1 MAYDYSQSFLANNPS
16 IMNNDNP
23 KSFYGDGNPFDGSTL
38 DQMAMQASIY
48 GADQARASAKEANET
63 NIMLAREATAFN
75 REQAQKQM
83 DFQER
88 MANTAHQREMRDLIA
103 AGLNP
108 ILTATGGNGAATPA
122 GASANAVSARVDPTV
137 KSNPYERLVSDTLSA
152 KRFREIEKKNQA
164 LSEKQFDV
172 TLKQLDIA
180 EKKLQFEG
188 ILLNDTLK
196 NSSSARALNSSMANR
211 NDFLNALSSEQMK
224 SYAAQNLLYPI
235 LADAT
240 TAIGSGWNSIKNWL
254 SSAKEFS
261 FADEISNGFNSVLV
275 KLGLAPEWPKD
286 YGTFGDMSKFNGLDR
301 DTLRSVYKRLGSKYK
316 NENDNY

>member
-1 MAYDYSQSFLANNPS
+1 MPSYSYDASWLKNYQQSV
-16 IMNNDNP
+16 DNP
-23 KSFYGDGNPFDGSTL
+23 RIYTGDGNPFDGLTL

-48 GADQARASAKEANET
+48 GADQMRASAKEANEI
-63 NIMLAREATAFN
+63 NIKLAREATEFN

-88 MANTAHQREMRDLIA
+88 MANTAHQREMQDLIA

-108 ILTATGGNGAATPA
+108 ILTATGGNGAATPS

-152 KRFREIEKKNQA
+152 KRFREIEKKNQL

-196 NSSSARALNSSMANR
+196 NSSSARALNASMAGR
-211 NDFLNALSSEQMK
+211 NDFLNALTSEQMK
-224 SYAAQNLLYPI
+224 SYAAQNMFYPI
-235 LADAT
+235 LADLT
-240 TAIGSGWNSIKNWL
+240 GSVGSVWNAIKDWF

-261 FADEISNGFNSVLV
+261 VGDEIAKGFDAVME
-275 KLGLAPEWPKD
+275 KLGLADPG
-286 YGTFGDMSKFNGLDR
+286 YSFGGGKQTANR
-301 DTLRSVYKRLGSKYK
+301 KTYRSIYKRLGDRYQ
-316 NENDNY
+316 NENDMP